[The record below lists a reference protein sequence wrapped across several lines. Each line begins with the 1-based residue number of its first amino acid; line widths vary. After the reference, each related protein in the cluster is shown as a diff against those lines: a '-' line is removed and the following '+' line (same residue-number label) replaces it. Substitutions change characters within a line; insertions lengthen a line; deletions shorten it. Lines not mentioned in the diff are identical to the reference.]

1 MLKKVRKR
9 NKNRLIVK
17 IARKTCLYKI
27 LLKIARYYSTLILF
41 AVNVNI
47 I

>member
-1 MLKKVRKR
+1 
-9 NKNRLIVK
+9 
-17 IARKTCLYKI
+17 LYKI

-47 I
+47 IWHIYKIIKKKKNLLI